1 MNTLAISISL
11 TVAGVFSLLYLALN
25 LLETHRRVVSEF
37 PEFEIST
44 RKIKMNKKWRIKIT
58 FISVLIAV
66 LFSSCVGGK
75 ENALPDSILSRE
87 QEIAALRF
95 KLDAAKEIESK
106 GYTGIKLGEFSM
118 EGCSSKHSFGM
129 LFDAKDARGSNVS
142 GAVCGEFKNSDGNI
156 KVIWTVRR

>member
-1 MNTLAISISL
+1 MNTLAASIFL
-11 TVAGVFSLLYLALN
+11 AVAGVFSLLYLAMN

-66 LFSSCVGGK
+66 LLSSYVVSK

-118 EGCSSKHSFGM
+118 EGCSSRHGFGI

-156 KVIWTVRR
+156 NMIWTVRR

>member
-1 MNTLAISISL
+1 MSTLAISISL

-44 RKIKMNKKWRIKIT
+44 RKIRMNKKWRIKIT
-58 FISVLIAV
+58 FISVLIV
-66 LFSSCVGGK
+66 ILFSSCVGSK
-75 ENALPDSILSRE
+75 ENALPDSMLSRE
-87 QEIAALRF
+87 QEIAGLRF

-118 EGCSSKHSFGM
+118 ENCSSKHSFGM

-142 GAVCGEFKNSDGNI
+142 GAVCG
-156 KVIWTVRR
+156 

>member
-1 MNTLAISISL
+1 
-11 TVAGVFSLLYLALN
+11 
-25 LLETHRRVVSEF
+25 
-37 PEFEIST
+37 
-44 RKIKMNKKWRIKIT
+44 MNKKWHIKIT

-66 LFSSCVGGK
+66 LLSSCAVSK
-75 ENALPDSILSRE
+75 ENTLPDSILSRE

-106 GYTGIKLGEFSM
+106 GYTGIRLGEFSM
-118 EGCSSKHSFGM
+118 EGCSSRHSFGM